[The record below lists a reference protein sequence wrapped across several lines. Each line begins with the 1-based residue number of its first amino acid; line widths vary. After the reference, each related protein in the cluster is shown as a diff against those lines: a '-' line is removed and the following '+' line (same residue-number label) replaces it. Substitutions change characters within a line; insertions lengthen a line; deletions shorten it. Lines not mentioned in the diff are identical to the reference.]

1 MQSWKQNPT
10 QSPHNALLVKSY
22 LKQIL
27 QAIHT
32 CHINRI
38 MHRDLKP
45 QNILIGQKNKE
56 LKLADFGLARA
67 FSVPMRPFT
76 HEVVTIWYR
85 APELLLGVT
94 EYSIAVDMWSV
105 GCIFFEICKLKPLFM
120 ASSEFEMLN
129 LIFSNLGTPNDQ
141 IWPGFSQLPAIQQ
154 VPNFVKH
161 QFPAQDLREK
171 HGISKDI
178 LDDEGY
184 DLMMRML
191 HYNPEQRIIASDAL
205 NHPYLQGV

>member
-1 MQSWKQNPT
+1 
-10 QSPHNALLVKSY
+10 
-22 LKQIL
+22 
-27 QAIHT
+27 
-32 CHINRI
+32 
-38 MHRDLKP
+38 
-45 QNILIGQKNKE
+45 
-56 LKLADFGLARA
+56 
-67 FSVPMRPFT
+67 MRPFT

-85 APELLLGVT
+85 SPELLLGVT

-129 LIFSNLGTPNDQ
+129 LIFANLGTPNDQ
-141 IWPGFSQLPAIQQ
+141 IWPGFSQLPVIQQ
-154 VPNFVKH
+154 VPNLVKH
-161 QFPAQDLREK
+161 EFPAEDLREK
-171 HGISKDI
+171 HGISKEI